1 MVFYYTS
8 SDGHLLYMGRDKFEN
23 EELIKYGWD
32 EDIWFHVDDLSSAH
46 VYLRLNEGEEWTNID
61 EKLIQECCQLVKE
74 NSIQGKKKDK
84 VDIVYTPWSN
94 LHKTNNMEVGAIG
107 FHSENLRKKVRDIT
121 RDKDIVKAII
131 KTEREEEKPDFRDL
145 KEKHILELKRK
156 RFKEFKEQQK
166 KEDEENKQKLLEKQS
181 KNYNYLNENKEMMTS
196 NKNAPDDDED
206 FI

>member
-23 EELIKYGWD
+23 EELIKFGWD

-166 KEDEENKQKLLEKQS
+166 KEDEENKQKLLEKLS
-181 KNYNYLNENKEMMTS
+181 KNYNYLDENKEMMTS
-196 NKNAPDDDED
+196 NKNAPVDDED

>member
-46 VYLRLNEGEEWTNID
+46 VYLRLNEDEEWTNID

-94 LHKTNNMEVGAIG
+94 LHKANNMEVGAIG

-166 KEDEENKQKLLEKQS
+166 KEDEENKQKLLEKLS
-181 KNYNYLNENKEMMTS
+181 KNYNYLDENKEMMTS